1 MNQDAILALIKT
13 CNMLNNRLAELEYE
27 LEMLK
32 KTLL

>member
-1 MNQDAILALIKT
+1 MTQEAIQALIKT
-13 CNMLNNRLAELEYE
+13 CNMLNNRVAELEYE